1 MVKFN
6 AIHTVI
12 CEDPWQKMWDHFLYF
27 ETEPTVIR
35 FLSKR
40 YEQLS
45 LDESHDELAKR
56 NAHKMIYLSKQ
67 AREYFHSGISSS
79 LLVRPLLLYYGMVN
93 LAKMLILSFDP
104 YYPSHTKLLAHGI
117 TTRKV
122 KKEDYHF
129 LQDEVKLQKDG
140 LLPHLMQLLT
150 GQKRKDS
157 YFVKELIAL
166 IPELRSTF
174 HTLYQENVL
183 MPIYISDEFDTDT
196 LRTSLFLPLTILTH
210 KGLSL
215 QDFVEY
221 VNQYNTS
228 QDYFTLGPVF
238 ERQNIFQLYW
248 HSAANVHVFD
258 SPSGFSNPL
267 FIRDLMGRYSFW
279 LKPEE
284 RLMLPEVTI
293 HLLAMYVLG
302 MLCRYDGDLWG
313 KMHFSFYSQDLYII
327 QEFIHISPRKYPNL
341 ILNLLFGE
349 IYDFRSS

>member
-1 MVKFN
+1 MKFH
-6 AIHTVI
+6 AIHTVV

-35 FLSKR
+35 FLSSR
-40 YEQLS
+40 YEQLQI
-45 LDESHDELAKR
+45 DEDHENLAKH

-67 AREYFHSGISSS
+67 AREFFHSGIGSNV
-79 LLVRPLLLYYGMVN
+79 LVRPLLLYYGMVN
-93 LAKMLILSFDP
+93 LAKMLILALDP

-117 TTRKV
+117 TTRKM
-122 KKEDYHF
+122 KKGDYHF

-150 GQKRKDS
+150 GNKRKDS
-157 YFVKELIAL
+157 YIVKELISL

-183 MPIYISDEFDTDT
+183 MPIYISDEFDTST
-196 LRTSLFLPLTILTH
+196 FCTSLFLPLSILEQ
-210 KGLSL
+210 KDLSL
-215 QDFVEY
+215 PAFVDY
-221 VNQYNTS
+221 INQFNTS
-228 QDYFTLGPVF
+228 DDYFSAGQIYD
-238 ERQNIFQLYW
+238 RQNIFQLNW
-248 HSAANVHVFD
+248 HSIANVHVFD
-258 SPSGFSNPL
+258 SPNGFNNPL
-267 FIRDLMGRYSFW
+267 FIRDLMGKYSFW
-279 LKPEE
+279 LQPDE

-293 HLLAMYVLG
+293 HLLTMYVLG

-313 KMHFSFYSQDLYII
+313 RMHFSFYSQDLYLI

-349 IYDFRSS
+349 IYDFRSSS